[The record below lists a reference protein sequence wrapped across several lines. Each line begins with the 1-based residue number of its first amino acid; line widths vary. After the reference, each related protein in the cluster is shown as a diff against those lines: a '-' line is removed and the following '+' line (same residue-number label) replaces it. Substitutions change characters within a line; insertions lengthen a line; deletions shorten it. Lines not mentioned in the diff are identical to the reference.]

1 MEETDL
7 HLHLPPGFTL
17 QTRSSSSDFSGK
29 GKRKET
35 MFQTGVEEVN
45 TPNIRIKFRGE
56 DVNPNQNLKPKSEVI
71 EDEERVEGVFD
82 NENTDS
88 TVSFHSENKVYTLCK
103 APQLTEN
110 AIQDESILSVKNG
123 LRSFLLRAD
132 PSDIPLIIT
141 QSNNIFSF
149 LQAMHAGYRS
159 FYYNVRSYIRHCL
172 DWYLAEQKL
181 KKSQQSQ
188 KLVSFYDQLVHRT
201 IESKTAVSDIEYDIV
216 KAKMYMAPLEARVQD
231 MKEMLEKLE
240 FELAERKAELANL
253 EANKVQKMEV
263 IAALDLE
270 LKATASN
277 VENTRTRISDDIAR
291 RDKAKVCMD
300 KARNQLEIM

>member
-1 MEETDL
+1 MI
-7 HLHLPPGFTL
+7 
-17 QTRSSSSDFSGK
+17 S
-29 GKRKET
+29 
-35 MFQTGVEEVN
+35 
-45 TPNIRIKFRGE
+45 
-56 DVNPNQNLKPKSEVI
+56 SEVI
-71 EDEERVEGVFD
+71 EDKESTEGVFD
-82 NENTDS
+82 DEDNDT
-88 TVSFHSENKVYTLCK
+88 TASFHSGNKVYTLCK

-141 QSNNIFSF
+141 QSNNIFLF
-149 LQAMHAGYRS
+149 LQGMNAGYQS

-172 DWYLAEQKL
+172 EWYLAEQKL
-181 KKSQQSQ
+181 KKSEESQQ
-188 KLVSFYDQLVHRT
+188 LVSHYDQLVHQT
-201 IESKTAVSDIEYDIV
+201 TESKTAVSDIQGDIV

-253 EANKVQKMEV
+253 EAKKVQKMEE

-277 VENTRTRISDDIAR
+277 VENARTSIRDNTAH
-291 RDKAKVCMD
+291 RDKAKLSME
-300 KARNQLEIM
+300 KAKSQLEIM